1 MKLKG
6 EFESCSLPPE
16 YIEIAYSD
24 KPNALIKTEELVVN
38 DNKFFDNEAYFL
50 GDIPIPDTVYLFNNF
65 EKIVDDFENDVFY
78 KTLIAEDDTGKVI
91 INSLENE
98 ETGEKKYN
106 IEAEWYAGRDDEKE
120 NKSIEIN
127 SNTSRPNLS
136 GCELI
141 SFKELDIYD
150 KSINPEIYEGIDQIK
165 RNLEKNMSR

>member
-78 KTLIAEDDTGKVI
+78 KTLIAEDDTGKII

-106 IEAEWYAGRDDEKE
+106 IEAEWYAGRDNEKE
-120 NKSIEIN
+120 NEPIKID
-127 SNTSRPNLS
+127 SNTSRPDLS
-136 GCELI
+136 DCELI

-150 KSINPEIYEGIDQIK
+150 KSINPEIYECIDQIK
-165 RNLEKNMSR
+165 RNLEKNVSR